1 VIFLQPVDLE
11 TLKKQFKDY
20 DVDGNGVLDKDELCE
35 IFKKNGKSD
44 SEAKA
49 AVDEFFKKHDHDGDG
64 QVTWA
69 EFLKTYE

>member
-35 IFKKNGKSD
+35 IFKKMARAMLMLRLPWMSF
-44 SEAKA
+44 SENMIMMAMAKLLGMN
-49 AVDEFFKKHDHDGDG
+49 F
-64 QVTWA
+64 
-69 EFLKTYE
+69 